1 MAKKRFFATKINPTR
16 FSWSQ
21 WPFFAIL
28 IPFCVFMVLP
38 IVYIFNHAF
47 KPFDELIE
55 YPPRFFVKNPTF
67 DNFIEFFKVSSIS
80 DIPVGRY
87 IFNSLVITVVVCFL
101 SIVVAAMTGYALSKL
116 KFKMK
121 DVIFEVNNIA
131 LIFVVIAVTIPKY
144 IITDSIGLTDTF
156 WVHIIPALAIPVGMF
171 LIKQFID
178 QIPNDLIEAAKMDG
192 ATELK
197 IFWTIILPL
206 IKPAIATVV
215 MLSFQTVWNDA
226 GTSSTYVDNE
236 GLKTFAYYVS
246 TLSSSS
252 NTVAAQ
258 GLSAVAT
265 LIMFLPNFIMFIILQ
280 SNVMNTMAHSGIK

>member
-121 DVIFEVNNIA
+121 DVIFEINNIA
-131 LIFVVIAVTIPKY
+131 LMFVGIAVTIPKY
-144 IITDSIGLTDTF
+144 IITDAIGLTDTF

-265 LIMFLPNFIMFIILQ
+265 LIMFLPNFVMFIILQ

>member
-1 MAKKRFFATKINPTR
+1 MAKKRFLATKINPTR

-38 IVYIFNHAF
+38 IVYIVNHAF

-121 DVIFEVNNIA
+121 DVIFEINNIA
-131 LIFVVIAVTIPKY
+131 LMFVGIAVTIPKY
-144 IITDSIGLTDTF
+144 IITDAIGLTDTF

-265 LIMFLPNFIMFIILQ
+265 LIMFLPNFVMFIILQ

>member
-131 LIFVVIAVTIPKY
+131 LMFVGIAVTIPKY
-144 IITDSIGLTDTF
+144 IITDAIGLTDTF

-206 IKPAIATVV
+206 INHAIATVV

>member
-1 MAKKRFFATKINPTR
+1 MARSKYSVTKVNPKS
-16 FSWSQ
+16 FNLGQ
-21 WPFFAIL
+21 VPFL
-28 IPFCVFMVLP
+28 LMVLP
-38 IVYIFNHAF
+38 IAAFMLLPLLYIFNHAF

-116 KFKMK
+116 RFKMK

-131 LIFVVIAVTIPKY
+131 LMFVGIAVTIPKY
-144 IITDSIGLTDTF
+144 IITDAIGLTDTF

-265 LIMFLPNFIMFIILQ
+265 LIMFLPNFVMFIILQ

>member
-116 KFKMK
+116 KFRMK

-131 LIFVVIAVTIPKY
+131 LMFVGIAVTIPKY
-144 IITDSIGLTDTF
+144 IITDALGLTDTF

-226 GTSSTYVDNE
+226 GTSSTYIDNE

-265 LIMFLPNFIMFIILQ
+265 LIMFLPNFVMFIILQ

>member
-116 KFKMK
+116 RFKMK
-121 DVIFEVNNIA
+121 DVIFEINNIA
-131 LIFVVIAVTIPKY
+131 LMFVGIAVTIPKY
-144 IITDSIGLTDTF
+144 IITDAIGLTDTF

-236 GLKTFAYYVS
+236 GLKTFEYYVS

-265 LIMFLPNFIMFIILQ
+265 LIMFLPNFVMFIILQ

>member
-38 IVYIFNHAF
+38 IVYIFNHAI

-116 KFKMK
+116 RFKMK

-131 LIFVVIAVTIPKY
+131 LMFVGIAVTIPKY
-144 IITDSIGLTDTF
+144 IITDAIGLTDTF

>member
-116 KFKMK
+116 RFKMK
-121 DVIFEVNNIA
+121 DVIFEINNIA
-131 LIFVVIAVTIPKY
+131 LMFVGIAVTIPKY
-144 IITDSIGLTDTF
+144 IITDAIGLTDTF

-265 LIMFLPNFIMFIILQ
+265 LILFLPNLVMFIILQ

>member
-116 KFKMK
+116 RFKMK
-121 DVIFEVNNIA
+121 DVIFEINNIA
-131 LIFVVIAVTIPKY
+131 LMFVGIAVTIPKY
-144 IITDSIGLTDTF
+144 IITDAIGLTDTF

-265 LIMFLPNFIMFIILQ
+265 LIMFLPNFIMFIVLQ

>member
-1 MAKKRFFATKINPTR
+1 
-16 FSWSQ
+16 
-21 WPFFAIL
+21 
-28 IPFCVFMVLP
+28 
-38 IVYIFNHAF
+38 
-47 KPFDELIE
+47 
-55 YPPRFFVKNPTF
+55 
-67 DNFIEFFKVSSIS
+67 
-80 DIPVGRY
+80 
-87 IFNSLVITVVVCFL
+87 
-101 SIVVAAMTGYALSKL
+101 MTGYALSKL
-116 KFKMK
+116 RFKMK

-131 LIFVVIAVTIPKY
+131 LMFVGIAVTIPKY
-144 IITDSIGLTDTF
+144 IITDAIGLTDTF

-252 NTVAAQ
+252 NTVASQ

-265 LIMFLPNFIMFIILQ
+265 LIMFLPNFVMFIILQ

>member
-1 MAKKRFFATKINPTR
+1 MARKFAATKINPTR

-38 IVYIFNHAF
+38 IVYIVNHAF

-87 IFNSLVITVVVCFL
+87 LFNSLIITVLVCFL

-116 KFKMK
+116 KFKLK
-121 DVIFEVNNIA
+121 GIIFEVNNIA
-131 LIFVVIAVTIPKY
+131 LMFVGIAVTIPKY
-144 IITDSIGLTDTF
+144 IITDKLGLTNTF
-156 WVHIIPALAIPVGMF
+156 WVHIVPILAIPVGMF

-192 ATELK
+192 ATEFK

-206 IKPAIATVV
+206 IKPTASVPTIPSEATPVNAKV
-215 MLSFQTVWNDA
+215 KILLRFFFFSF
-226 GTSSTYVDNE
+226 
-236 GLKTFAYYVS
+236 
-246 TLSSSS
+246 
-252 NTVAAQ
+252 
-258 GLSAVAT
+258 
-265 LIMFLPNFIMFIILQ
+265 
-280 SNVMNTMAHSGIK
+280 

>member
-116 KFKMK
+116 RFKMK
-121 DVIFEVNNIA
+121 DVIFEINNIA
-131 LIFVVIAVTIPKY
+131 LMFVGIAVTIPKY
-144 IITDSIGLTDTF
+144 IITDAIGLTDTF

-171 LIKQFID
+171 FIKQFID

-265 LIMFLPNFIMFIILQ
+265 LIMFLPNFVMFIILQ

>member
-116 KFKMK
+116 RFKMK
-121 DVIFEVNNIA
+121 DVIFEINNIA
-131 LIFVVIAVTIPKY
+131 LMFVGIAVTIPKY
-144 IITDSIGLTDTF
+144 IITDAIGLTDTF

-252 NTVAAQ
+252 NTVASQ

-265 LIMFLPNFIMFIILQ
+265 LIMFLPNFVMFIILQ

>member
-87 IFNSLVITVVVCFL
+87 IFNSLIITVVVCFL

-116 KFKMK
+116 RFKMK
-121 DVIFEVNNIA
+121 DVIFEINNIA
-131 LIFVVIAVTIPKY
+131 LMFVGIAVTIPKY
-144 IITDSIGLTDTF
+144 IITDAIGLTDTF

-252 NTVAAQ
+252 NTVASQ

-265 LIMFLPNFIMFIILQ
+265 LIMFLPNFVMFIILQ

>member
-1 MAKKRFFATKINPTR
+1 MARKFAATKINPTR

-87 IFNSLVITVVVCFL
+87 IFNSLIITVVVCFL

-116 KFKMK
+116 RFKMK
-121 DVIFEVNNIA
+121 DVIFEINNIA
-131 LIFVVIAVTIPKY
+131 LMFVGIAVTIPKY
-144 IITDSIGLTDTF
+144 IITDAIGLTDTF

-252 NTVAAQ
+252 NTVASQ

-265 LIMFLPNFIMFIILQ
+265 LIMFLPNFVMFIILQ

>member
-116 KFKMK
+116 RFKMK
-121 DVIFEVNNIA
+121 DVIFEINNIA
-131 LIFVVIAVTIPKY
+131 LMFVGIAVTIPKY
-144 IITDSIGLTDTF
+144 IITDAIGLTDTF

-265 LIMFLPNFIMFIILQ
+265 LIMFLPNFVMFIILQ

>member
-116 KFKMK
+116 RFKMK
-121 DVIFEVNNIA
+121 DVIFEINNIA
-131 LIFVVIAVTIPKY
+131 LMFVGIAVTIPKY
-144 IITDSIGLTDTF
+144 IITDAIGLTDTF

-265 LIMFLPNFIMFIILQ
+265 LIMFLPNLIIFIILQ
-280 SNVMNTMAHSGIK
+280 GKVMSTMAHSGIK

>member
-1 MAKKRFFATKINPTR
+1 MAKKRFFVTKINPTR

-116 KFKMK
+116 RFKMK

-131 LIFVVIAVTIPKY
+131 LMFVGIAVTIPKY
-144 IITDSIGLTDTF
+144 IITDAIGLTDTF

>member
-116 KFKMK
+116 RFKMK

-131 LIFVVIAVTIPKY
+131 LMFVGIAVTIPKY
-144 IITDSIGLTDTF
+144 IITDAIGLTDTF

>member
-116 KFKMK
+116 RFKMK
-121 DVIFEVNNIA
+121 DIIFEINNIA
-131 LIFVVIAVTIPKY
+131 LMFVGIAVTIPKY
-144 IITDSIGLTDTF
+144 IITDAIGLTDTF

-265 LIMFLPNFIMFIILQ
+265 LIMFLPNFVMFIILQ

>member
-28 IPFCVFMVLP
+28 IPFCIFMVLP

-116 KFKMK
+116 RFKMK
-121 DVIFEVNNIA
+121 DVIFEINNIA
-131 LIFVVIAVTIPKY
+131 LMFVGIAVTIPKY
-144 IITDSIGLTDTF
+144 IITDAIGLTDTF

-265 LIMFLPNFIMFIILQ
+265 LIMFLPNFVMFIILQ

>member
-87 IFNSLVITVVVCFL
+87 IFNSLVITAVVCFL

-116 KFKMK
+116 KFRMK

-131 LIFVVIAVTIPKY
+131 LMFVGIAVTIPKY
-144 IITDSIGLTDTF
+144 IITDALGLTDTF

-265 LIMFLPNFIMFIILQ
+265 LIMFLPNFVMFIILQ

>member
-121 DVIFEVNNIA
+121 DVIFEINNIA
-131 LIFVVIAVTIPKY
+131 LMFVGIAVTIPKY
-144 IITDSIGLTDTF
+144 IITDAIGLTDTF
-156 WVHIIPALAIPVGMF
+156 LVHIIPALAIPVGMF

-265 LIMFLPNFIMFIILQ
+265 LIMFLPNFVMFIILQ

>member
-1 MAKKRFFATKINPTR
+1 MARKFAATKINPTR

-116 KFKMK
+116 RFKMK

-131 LIFVVIAVTIPKY
+131 LMFVGIAVTIPKY
-144 IITDSIGLTDTF
+144 IITDAIGLTDTF